1 MSSPLSARSISCLEK
16 STGRVRPN
24 QRSKFAAFE
33 QQWGVGTGEA
43 SGRVSNGAG
52 FGGPEDSLNLNAT
65 IEAVLPYL
73 FPVLFALVIVA
84 VLPLIAG
91 YIVLVERKVM
101 ADMQVR
107 LGPMRVGPHGL
118 LQPIADAVKLLLKED
133 IIPESADKVIFW
145 GAPLISVTAAMLA
158 LSALPIGPFFQ
169 IADLNIG
176 LLFVLGISSLGIF
189 GIVLGGWASNSHYSL
204 LGALRSAAQLV
215 SYETSAG
222 MAVVGT
228 LLLAGTLST
237 RGIVET
243 QADHGMWF
251 IFAAPVGFFI
261 YLVASIA
268 ETNRA
273 PFDMPEAESELV
285 AGYMTEY
292 SGFRWALYF
301 LAEYTNMIVVSS
313 IATTL
318 FLGGWLRPF
327 AGTALFNFLDFFPTL
342 MMLLI
347 AGYCFYR
354 APKQPVAVQKMFM
367 VAVGLLCGLLAL
379 ILLVPLVA
387 PSGGLLASAKPGL
400 HGAFWFLF
408 KVSAYIYTFM
418 WLRFTFPRY
427 RFDQLMRL
435 GWQFL
440 VPLSIVNVAGIG
452 IGLTLHRELG
462 WPAAPSLLLTIVMT
476 LGVAAYLISVG
487 EKHEP
492 VIVGE
497 EGEGAADA

>member
-1 MSSPLSARSISCLEK
+1 M
-16 STGRVRPN
+16 N
-24 QRSKFAAFE
+24 F
-33 QQWGVGTGEA
+33 
-43 SGRVSNGAG
+43 
-52 FGGPEDSLNLNAT
+52 NA
-65 IEAVLPYL
+65 IIPYIL
-73 FPVLFALVIVA
+73 PVLFALVIVA
-84 VLPLIAG
+84 LLPLVAG

-118 LQPIADAVKLLLKED
+118 LQPIADAVKLLLKEE
-133 IIPESADKVIFW
+133 IIPESADVFIFW
-145 GAPLISVTAAMLA
+145 GAPLISVTCAMLA
-158 LSALPIGPFFQ
+158 LAALPIGPFFQ
-169 IADLNIG
+169 IADLNVG
-176 LLFVLGISSLGIF
+176 LLYVLGVSALGIF
-189 GIVLGGWASNSHYSL
+189 GIVFGGWASNSHYSL
-204 LGALRSAAQLV
+204 LGALRSAAQLL

-222 MAVVGT
+222 LAIVSA

-237 RGIVET
+237 RGIVEM
-243 QADHGMWF
+243 QNADGVWL
-251 IFAAPVGFFI
+251 IFAAPIGFFI

-301 LAEYTNMIVVSS
+301 LAEYTNMVVVSS

-327 AGTALFNFLDFFPTL
+327 SGTPFFNFLDFFPPL
-342 MMLLI
+342 MMLGI

-354 APKQPVAVQKMFM
+354 APKQPVPVQKMFM
-367 VAVGLLCGLLAL
+367 VGVGLLCGLVAL
-379 ILLVPLVA
+379 ILVVPLVTPA
-387 PSGGLLASAKPGL
+387 GSLLASAKPGL

-408 KVSAYIYTFM
+408 KVSSYIYVFM

-440 VPLSIVNVAGIG
+440 VPLSLVNLMSVA
-452 IGLTLHRELG
+452 IGLVLHRQLG

-492 VIVGE
+492 GIVGE
-497 EGEGAADA
+497 GG

>member
-1 MSSPLSARSISCLEK
+1 M
-16 STGRVRPN
+16 
-24 QRSKFAAFE
+24 
-33 QQWGVGTGEA
+33 
-43 SGRVSNGAG
+43 
-52 FGGPEDSLNLNAT
+52 NLHAL
-65 IEAVLPYL
+65 LPFV

-84 VLPLIAG
+84 VLPLVAG

-133 IIPESADKVIFW
+133 IIPESADKLVFW

-158 LSALPIGPFFQ
+158 LAALPIGPFFQ

-176 LLFVLGISSLGIF
+176 MLYILGISSLGIF

-204 LGALRSAAQLV
+204 MGALRSAAQLV

-222 MAVVGT
+222 MAIVGA

-237 RGIVET
+237 RAIV
-243 QADHGMWF
+243 QAQTDDGVWF

-301 LAEYTNMIVVSS
+301 LAEYTNMVVVAS

-318 FLGGWLRPF
+318 FLGGWMRPF
-327 AGTALFNFLDFFPTL
+327 ANTSFLNFLDYLPPLL
-342 MMLLI
+342 MLWV
-347 AGYCFYR
+347 AGYCFR
-354 APKQPVAVQKMFM
+354 RTPKQPVPVQKAFM
-367 VAVGLLCGLLAL
+367 AAVGLLCIAVAGLLIMPMA
-379 ILLVPLVA
+379 A
-387 PSGGLLASAKPGL
+387 PSGSFLASSKPGI

-408 KVSAYIYTFM
+408 KVGAYIYVFM

-440 VPLSIVNVAGIG
+440 VPLSIVNVMGIAV
-452 IGLTLHRELG
+452 GLTLHRQLG
-462 WPAAPSLLLTIVMT
+462 WPAVPALLLGIAIT
-476 LGVAAYLISVG
+476 LGAAAYLVSVG
-487 EKHEP
+487 EKHEHP
-492 VIVGE
+492 LVGE
-497 EGEGAADA
+497 EEGNAADA

>member
-1 MSSPLSARSISCLEK
+1 MDHLKTILYHVVTSPYFWPIIF
-16 STGRVRPN
+16 V
-24 QRSKFAAFE
+24 
-33 QQWGVGTGEA
+33 
-43 SGRVSNGAG
+43 
-52 FGGPEDSLNLNAT
+52 
-65 IEAVLPYL
+65 
-73 FPVLFALVIVA
+73 LVIVL
-84 VLPLIAG
+84 VLPLVAG
-91 YIVLVERKVM
+91 YIVLMERKVM

-133 IIPESADKVIFW
+133 IIPESADKMIFW
-145 GAPLISVTAAMLA
+145 GAPLISVTTAMLA
-158 LSALPIGPFFQ
+158 LAALPIGPFFQ
-169 IADLNIG
+169 IANLNIG
-176 LLFVLGISSLGIF
+176 LLYILGVSALGIF

-222 MAVVGT
+222 LAIVGA
-228 LLLAGTLST
+228 LLLAGSLST
-237 RGIVET
+237 RDIVGM
-243 QADHGMWF
+243 QAGDGVWL
-251 IFAAPVGFFI
+251 IFATPVGFFI

-327 AGTALFNFLDFFPTL
+327 ANTSIFNFLDFFPTVA
-342 MMLLI
+342 MLGV
-347 AGYCFYR
+347 AGYCLYR
-354 APKQPVAVQKMFM
+354 APKQPVSVQKMFM
-367 VAVGLLCGLLAL
+367 VAVSGLCAVLGLIFLA
-379 ILLVPLVA
+379 PLVA
-387 PSGGLLASAKPGL
+387 PAGSVLAAAKPGL
-400 HGAFWFLF
+400 HGAFWFLL
-408 KVSAYIYTFM
+408 KVGAYLYLFM

-435 GWQFL
+435 GWQIL
-440 VPLSIVNVAGIG
+440 VPLAIVNVMCIG
-452 IGLTLHRELG
+452 GALALHRELG
-462 WPAAPSLLLTIVMT
+462 VGRVPSFLLALVVT
-476 LGVAAYLISVG
+476 LGVAAYLVSLGERKDTAKVG
-487 EKHEP
+487 D
-492 VIVGE
+492 E
-497 EGEGAADA
+497 EGEEIASHA